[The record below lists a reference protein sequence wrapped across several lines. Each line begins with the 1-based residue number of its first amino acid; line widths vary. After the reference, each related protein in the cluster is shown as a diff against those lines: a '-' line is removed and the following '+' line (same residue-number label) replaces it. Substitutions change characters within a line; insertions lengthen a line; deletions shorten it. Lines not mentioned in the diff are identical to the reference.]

1 MQNQTYSI
9 IENYI
14 STVNDLDRLST
25 TQIINNC
32 FVSKSQITRYV
43 KSKGFSSFSELKYNL
58 ITIKKLNSFNTE
70 IDKEIALLKYQLLD
84 VCDKDIALLKQIMH
98 SDKLNLFLT
107 DEYLLLGGVFITNF
121 LKINANIN
129 LITKNFELD
138 ADTPLLCFGS
148 LPKNYH
154 SKIDQAIL
162 VQYRN
167 DGNIENNEV
176 YNIILNPNNNNN
188 NVHDLNKIGIIL
200 LMHLISSTDEKNN
213 SHSS

>member
-14 STVNDLDRLST
+14 STVTDLENLST

-43 KSKGFSSFSELKYNL
+43 KFKGFSSFNELKYNL
-58 ITIKKLNSFNTE
+58 ITIKKLNCFNTE
-70 IDKEIALLKYQLLD
+70 IDKEIALVKYQLLD
-84 VCDKDIALLKQIMH
+84 VSDRDIILLKQITH
-98 SDKLNLFLT
+98 NGKLNLFLT

-129 LITKNFELD
+129 LITKNFILESD
-138 ADTPLLCFGS
+138 IPLLCFGS
-148 LPKNYH
+148 LPQNYH
-154 SKIDQAIL
+154 QGIKSTIL
-162 VQYRN
+162 VRYRCEEEHEN
-167 DGNIENNEV
+167 KNNI

-188 NVHDLNKIGIIL
+188 NVHDLNKIGLIL
-200 LMHLISSTDEKNN
+200 LMHLISSTE
-213 SHSS
+213 